1 MSVKATVRG
10 LVKRGLRQAVA
21 TAGMLSSVDESPRI
35 LCYHGVCDDPPD
47 EWSVTPAQLR
57 QQLAIVC
64 GERNPVSLP
73 QLMSW
78 FFDGTK
84 LPPRAV
90 AITFDDGY
98 QDVLRHAA
106 PILAA
111 HGILGAAFVISGLI
125 DGKMRD
131 DSYVP
136 TRPLLSWDE
145 VRELAAAG
153 FAIGSHTQTHPILAQ
168 QSSDVVEREL
178 RESRQ
183 RLSDVL
189 GQPIDLLA
197 YPYGTRQTVSLRD
210 RELERA
216 LRQLRAGGD
225 ATQVLTLMARSL
237 TNKLLHEPTVQ
248 LRRAAA
254 EGRAEV
260 IGWSRRLFGL
270 NEEPGDG
277 GREGS

>member
-153 FAIGSHTQTHPILAQ
+153 FAIGSHTLTHPILAQ

-210 RELERA
+210 RELAKAAGYQAAFLDSIGPLSRGQDRYALARCKVLGTDSLQVFRA
-216 LRQLRAGGD
+216 SLCGQLDLWRNVED
-225 ATQVLTLMARSL
+225 R
-237 TNKLLHEPTVQ
+237 
-248 LRRAAA
+248 
-254 EGRAEV
+254 
-260 IGWSRRLFGL
+260 
-270 NEEPGDG
+270 
-277 GREGS
+277 